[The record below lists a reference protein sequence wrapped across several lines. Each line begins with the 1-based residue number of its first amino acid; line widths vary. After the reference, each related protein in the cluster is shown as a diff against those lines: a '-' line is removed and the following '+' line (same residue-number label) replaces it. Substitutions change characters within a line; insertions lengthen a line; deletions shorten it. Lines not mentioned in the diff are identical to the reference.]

1 MSAPDERPVARGEL
15 TARELGRWIWRQ
27 VTSMRTALIL
37 LLLLALAAI
46 PGSVIPQSGVDA
58 LAVTRW
64 KQEHDKLAPIY
75 ERLDLFSVYDSPWFS
90 AIYLLLVLSLVGCIV
105 PRLFV
110 YAKALR
116 AQPPATPRHLSR
128 LPDHTSYE
136 TDATPEEVLAHARA
150 VLGKRYRL
158 RKDADADSVSAE
170 RGYLREAGNLLF
182 HLSVL
187 VVLAGF
193 ATGALFGYQ
202 GGVIVVKGSTFSNN
216 LTQYDD
222 FDPGGLFTT
231 QQLNDFDFKV
241 DDFKVQWVKSGGGA
255 GTARGFQA
263 ELAYQ
268 DGDKPLEHYDLRVNH
283 PLSIGKT
290 DVFLIGHGYAPV
302 ITVRDGTGHIAYTGP
317 TVFLPQDATFV
328 SYGVVK
334 ATSAQPGEVG
344 LEGLFYPTFRLYDG
358 DPVSVFPEDLDPLVS
373 LLVYTGDLGL
383 DSGKAQSVY
392 TLDKTTAQQVLKR
405 DGKPLRLDLHVGDKV
420 KLPDGLGTVTFDGVQ
435 PWVRVQI
442 SQTPGKRIAL
452 LGVVLALIGLCGS
465 LYLRPRRVWVRA
477 RRVTGTSPGH
487 DPGDTMAGDL
497 GASGAP
503 AARTV
508 VEVAGLDRS
517 GNGDLAAVLA
527 DLVAALKNEKEWRT

>member
-1 MSAPDERPVARGEL
+1 MTDSEERPVERPVARGEL
-15 TARELGRWIWRQ
+15 TARELLRWTWRQ
-27 VTSMRTALIL
+27 VTSMRTALVL

-46 PGSVIPQSGVDA
+46 PGSVIPQAGVDA

-64 KQEHDKLAPIY
+64 KEEHTQLTPIY
-75 ERLDLFSVYDSPWFS
+75 ETLDLFSVYDSVWFS

-116 AQPPATPRHLSR
+116 AQPPKAPRNLSR
-128 LPDHTSYE
+128 LPDHTFYV
-136 TDATPEEVLAHARA
+136 TDAAPEQVLARARE

-158 RKDADADSVSAE
+158 RTVVDGEETDAVSAE

-193 ATGALFGYQ
+193 AIGGLFGYQ
-202 GGVIVVKGSTFSNN
+202 GGVILVQGSTFSNS

-222 FDPGGLFTT
+222 FDPGGLFTPE
-231 QQLNDFDFKV
+231 QLNDFDFTV
-241 DDFKVQWVKSGGGA
+241 DDFKVQWLKSGAGA

-263 ELAYQ
+263 ALSYKE
-268 DGDKPLEHYDLRVNH
+268 GHGEEKSYDLKVNH

-302 ITVRDGTGHIAYTGP
+302 ITIRDGEGNIAYTGP
-317 TVFLPQDATFV
+317 TVFLPQDASFV
-328 SYGVVK
+328 SYGVIK
-334 ATSAQPGEVG
+334 ASSAQPTQVG
-344 LEGLFYPTFRLYDG
+344 LEGLFYPTFRLYEG

-373 LLVYTGDLGL
+373 MLVYSGDLGL

-392 TLDKTTAQQVLKR
+392 VLDKDTATQVKKK
-405 DGKPLRLDLHVGDKV
+405 DGKPFRIDLRPGDKV
-420 KLPDGLGTVTFDGVQ
+420 KLPDGLGTVTFDGVE
-435 PWVRVQI
+435 PWIRVQI
-442 SQTPGKRIAL
+442 SQSPGKRIAL
-452 LGVVLALIGLCGS
+452 AGVIMALIGLCGS

-477 RRVTGTSPGH
+477 RRAAPAEPAAGSDEGS
-487 DPGDTMAGDL
+487 GDTMT
-497 GASGAP
+497 
-503 AARTV
+503 TV

-527 DLVAALKNEKEWRT
+527 DVVAALKNEKESRT